1 MLQVCNATP
10 TNVISQ
16 YDTIS
21 FAYHND
27 DIGNRESSS
36 ERGSN
41 SVYTANSLNQYTAVD
56 DFTPQFDDDGNQT
69 LVKTATGIWSVTY
82 NGENRPVLWTLVNFS
97 TVNSI
102 TPLRKQVLRRL
113 FSGLYPRAS
122 PHAEKRNW
130 KIPLTPAGRGRVRKL
145 GIRWWFSGL
154 YPRASRTRR
163 MRNWKIPFTPAGRGR
178 VRKLGIRWWFSGSYP
193 RASPHAEKEEF

>member
-1 MLQVCNATP
+1 MQISRTGGSPVQDEGTFSWSYLPGSDLKSSLAYPNGLTSSWQYDANSQLLQVCNATP

-21 FAYHND
+21 FAYHYD

-41 SVYTANSLNQYTAVD
+41 SVYTANSLNQYAAVD
-56 DFTPQFDDDGNQT
+56 GFSPQFDDDGNQT

-82 NGENRPVLWTLVNFS
+82 NGENRPVLWTLVNSS
-97 TVNSI
+97 TPNST

-113 FSGLYPRAS
+113 FSRP
-122 PHAEKRNW
+122 
-130 KIPLTPAGRGRVRKL
+130 
-145 GIRWWFSGL
+145 
-154 YPRASRTRR
+154 YPRASRTRKAELENSTHAR
-163 MRNWKIPFTPAGRGR
+163 GTRAGTICEIM
-178 VRKLGIRWWFSGSYP
+178 VK
-193 RASPHAEKEEF
+193 